1 MRPHPAAHPQKPFTK
16 RYLPRETGFD
26 IAVLFNYM
34 DEFNE
39 QWLALFMKSL
49 VLEETDHVEVDIE
62 SA

>member
-1 MRPHPAAHPQKPFTK
+1 
-16 RYLPRETGFD
+16 
-26 IAVLFNYM
+26 M

-62 SA
+62 SAQKFPLTNTTASYFHIYK